1 MEILVGRITADAKVT
16 TLKDERKV
24 VNFSIAIKYS
34 YKVKGSEAVTKV
46 VTYVNCAYWRSDAIA
61 PFLITKGSIVEV
73 CGRIGAR
80 AYNNMQGE
88 AKASLDFYATE
99 IRLFGNPEAQE
110 AVKAP
115 KPAQQT
121 IAGDDLPF

>member
-1 MEILVGRITADAKVT
+1 MEMLVGRIIADAKVT

-24 VNFSIAIKYS
+24 VNFSIAMNYS

-61 PFLITKGSIVEV
+61 PFLTKGSIVEV

-80 AYNNMQGE
+80 AYNNLQGE
-88 AKASLDFYATE
+88 PKASLELHTTE
-99 IRLFGNPEAQE
+99 IKLFGSPKAQNTAIRSE
-110 AVKAP
+110 V
-115 KPAQQT
+115 KPAVVE
-121 IAGDDLPF
+121 DDLPF